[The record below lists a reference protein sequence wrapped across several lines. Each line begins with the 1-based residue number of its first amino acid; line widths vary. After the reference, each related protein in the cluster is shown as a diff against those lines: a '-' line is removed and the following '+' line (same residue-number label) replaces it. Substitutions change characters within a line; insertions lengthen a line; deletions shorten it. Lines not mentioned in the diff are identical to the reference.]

1 MPSIAIPTKAL
12 AIALIL
18 LVLILFIVD
27 LGIYQYVSAKVIN
40 LAEIEEMNKI
50 KMLTEPRYGQ
60 YFFCAGFIYNQYSID
75 KYVNIVYGRKI
86 CNVDN
91 IEVYEDIRIFINIP
105 VGTWILSNVT
115 KLYVFTKERVLVRII
130 TEKPINDGNL
140 HLILSSNNSV
150 VIMDLSNKSEATILI
165 PKGSHVYDVSM
176 QLIIYKSGLYI
187 LRVGFYFEFI

>member
-1 MPSIAIPTKAL
+1 VPSIEIPAKAL

-40 LAEIEEMNKI
+40 LAEIEKMNKL
-50 KMLTEPRYGQ
+50 KMLTEPGYGQ
-60 YFFCAGFIYNQYSID
+60 YFCAGFIYNQYSID

-86 CNVDN
+86 CDVDN

-130 TEKPINDGNL
+130 TEKPINDGTL
-140 HLILSSNNSV
+140 HLILSGNNSV